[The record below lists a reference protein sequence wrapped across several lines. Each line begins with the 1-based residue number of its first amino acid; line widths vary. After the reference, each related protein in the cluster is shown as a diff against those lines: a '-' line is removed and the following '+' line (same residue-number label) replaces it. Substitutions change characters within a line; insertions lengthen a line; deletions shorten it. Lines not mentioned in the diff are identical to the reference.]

1 MHQKFM
7 HLTPACV
14 SQKGSVSP
22 NSPTVL
28 CSISYKS
35 YYLLPISHSLQSHAK
50 PHTFAENHQ
59 NHRLLYNDFG
69 ESDRNKL
76 MISEVKIT
84 DTAND
89 KDNQTRMRKPVT
101 RRRRRHRLRKPKKS
115 QDKWTAL
122 VGKLFFLSI
131 HFTV

>member
-1 MHQKFM
+1 MFYYAPKIHS
-7 HLTPACV
+7 LDAR
-14 SQKGSVSP
+14 
-22 NSPTVL
+22 L
-28 CSISYKS
+28 CFTKRICFPQFSYCAMQ
-35 YYLLPISHSLQSHAK
+35 YFLLPISHSLQSHAK